1 MGGERWLVHRELQT
15 LPIGTRVRLTS
26 GRTGTLVAL
35 TFTSATV
42 KIDSGQPPDRRANS
56 RGEVEIA
63 PAAEVDLVEEQAVVP
78 APSTDP
84 LEEARAPAAEPEP
97 VAVEREHPDDLAR
110 TLPKEGPFSTEADE
124 SGPGTSS
131 PAPAMRHAAGGRLLG
146 PTGGRDASEPPLE
159 RGASREPAS
168 SASACAACGAPTDPR
183 RPWGRYCSHRCRQRA
198 YATRQ
203 RGARDA
209 SPPG

>member
-63 PAAEVDLVEEQAVVP
+63 PAAEVDLVEEQPAVP
-78 APSTDP
+78 APITDP
-84 LEEARAPAAEPEP
+84 LEQARASAADPESI
-97 VAVEREHPDDLAR
+97 AVEHGHPDDLAR
-110 TLPKEGPFSTEADE
+110 VVPDSTEADE

-159 RGASREPAS
+159 RGASRAPSS
-168 SASACAACGAPTDPR
+168 SASACTVCGAPTDPR

-203 RGARDA
+203 RVARDA